1 MIVQALRKTRWGSI
15 MVWRTQQLCS
25 SNYNFSK
32 LKTVNRH
39 HVFQFWW
46 WTHYDAERHYNIDSG
61 SNKSILLTRHMLLF
75 ERRMFSLVFL
85 SFCSMLSKTQYDF
98 TLCNLSFK
106 KKHWLKTQ
114 NYFNLKAQ
122 WNKLAL
128 WEYFIIPFHLYI
140 YICIVILKLVS

>member
-1 MIVQALRKTRWGSI
+1 
-15 MVWRTQQLCS
+15 
-25 SNYNFSK
+25 
-32 LKTVNRH
+32 
-39 HVFQFWW
+39 
-46 WTHYDAERHYNIDSG
+46 
-61 SNKSILLTRHMLLF
+61 MLLF

-106 KKHWLKTQ
+106 NKHWLKTQ

-140 YICIVILKLVS
+140 YIYIYMYCHIKISILVNSSKKPQTCHSDYVTIMMCSSLRIWYKIRVNGTLVFLRILTDSN